1 MDRSNS
7 HSHST
12 DPDSQRVTE
21 QYCSTMQHLDL
32 DPFVQA
38 ELPQPSGFGRIK
50 LRPVYAGDSR
60 DAADRQPIQGQGMAH
75 LHLRAIIK

>member
-1 MDRSNS
+1 
-7 HSHST
+7 
-12 DPDSQRVTE
+12 
-21 QYCSTMQHLDL
+21 
-32 DPFVQA
+32 
-38 ELPQPSGFGRIK
+38 